1 MHQEHV
7 AHDYSRRV
15 SACCIRKVRSSQ
27 HVTKATRGRQVLVT
41 NAFALK
47 EMLRDLGFTWSSE
60 NRAWVADMTVCV
72 CVYVCACVCVCMYVC
87 VCVRVCAHTRTH
99 AHAHTHARWNRPQK
113 LSVCA
118 ELRHVSP
125 LAGGNAGAGCA

>member
-15 SACCIRKVRSSQ
+15 SVCCIRKIRSSQ
-27 HVTKATRGRQVLVT
+27 RITKATRGRQVLVT

-72 CVYVCACVCVCMYVC
+72 CVCVCARARARACVYVC
-87 VCVRVCAHTRTH
+87 VCVYACART
-99 AHAHTHARWNRPQK
+99 HAHTHARWNRPQK

-125 LAGGNAGAGCA
+125 LAGGNARAGCA

>member
-1 MHQEHV
+1 MTVQGVRRVHQEHV

-15 SACCIRKVRSSQ
+15 SVCCIRKIRSAL

-72 CVYVCACVCVCMYVC
+72 CVCVCVCARARARACVYVC
-87 VCVRVCAHTRTH
+87 VCVYACARTH
-99 AHAHTHARWNRPQK
+99 AHTHTHTHMHAGTDLKSFRCARN
-113 LSVCA
+113 
-118 ELRHVSP
+118 
-125 LAGGNAGAGCA
+125 

>member
-15 SACCIRKVRSSQ
+15 SVCCIRKIRSAL

-72 CVYVCACVCVCMYVC
+72 CVCVCVCVRARARACVYVC
-87 VCVRVCAHTRTH
+87 VCVYACARTH
-99 AHAHTHARWNRPQK
+99 AHTHTHTHMHAGTDLKSFRCARN
-113 LSVCA
+113 
-118 ELRHVSP
+118 
-125 LAGGNAGAGCA
+125 

>member
-15 SACCIRKVRSSQ
+15 SVCCIRKIRSAL

-72 CVYVCACVCVCMYVC
+72 CVCVCMYVC
-87 VCVRVCAHTRTH
+87 VCVCVYACARAHARTH
-99 AHAHTHARWNRPQK
+99 AHTHTPFIPIACRP
-113 LSVCA
+113 
-118 ELRHVSP
+118 R
-125 LAGGNAGAGCA
+125 

>member
-15 SACCIRKVRSSQ
+15 SVCCIRKIRSAL

-72 CVYVCACVCVCMYVC
+72 CVCARARARACVYVC
-87 VCVRVCAHTRTH
+87 VCVYACARTH
-99 AHAHTHARWNRPQK
+99 AHTHTHTHMHAGTDLKSFRCARN
-113 LSVCA
+113 
-118 ELRHVSP
+118 
-125 LAGGNAGAGCA
+125 